1 MLFKELKASK
11 PVKEMI
17 LDIISLGDPI
27 ERIKNNKSITLVE
40 CTVKDEEGNEGK
52 ITVWGEENIKI
63 CEPGKRVKAVKCFVN
78 EWEGDICL
86 TTGKYGAVE
95 DFEEK
100 VE

>member
-1 MLFKELKASK
+1 MLFKELKANT

-17 LDIISLGDPI
+17 LDIVSLGDPI

-40 CTVKDEEGNEGK
+40 ATVTDEDGKEGK
-52 ITVWGEENIKI
+52 ITVWGEDNIKI
-63 CEPGKRVKAVKCFVN
+63 CEPGKKIKAVKCYVN
-78 EWEGDICL
+78 EWRGDICL
-86 TTGKYGAVE
+86 TTGKYGSIE